1 MIRLLPLASVE
12 REYRKR
18 GMFLKAALKALRQL
32 PDPGFRRVLLR
43 ALLLTLGLLIG
54 FGALAWWGLSV
65 LATIEIGWLD
75 LVVELLL
82 ALGLL
87 IGAVFLIFP
96 VAALLI
102 GLLLDEVA
110 ERVEA
115 RHYPNDP
122 PGQELSWWKSLA
134 TALRFMLVV
143 IGVNL
148 LLLPLYFL
156 LPGVNVMVFYL
167 ANGYLLGREYFELVA
182 YRHLPEVAV
191 HRLRRRSRARLLL
204 AGLIIAIPLSVPIVN
219 LLVPLFATAFMV
231 HVFKALAGRGQ
242 QIEAV

>member
-1 MIRLLPLASVE
+1 
-12 REYRKR
+12 
-18 GMFLKAALKALRQL
+18 MFLKAALMALRQL
-32 PDPGFRRVLLR
+32 SDPAFRRVLLR
-43 ALLLTLGLLIG
+43 ALLLTLGLLAA
-54 FGALAWWGLSV
+54 FGALAWWGLGA
-65 LATIEIGWLD
+65 LAAVDIGWLD

-82 ALGLL
+82 ALGLI

-102 GLLLDEVA
+102 GLFLDEVA

-115 RHYPNDP
+115 RHYPGDP
-122 PGQELSWWKSLA
+122 PGRELSWGKSLT
-134 TALRFMLVV
+134 TALRFALVV
-143 IGVNL
+143 IGVNI

-182 YRHLPEVAV
+182 YRHLPAAEV
-191 HRLRRRSRARLLL
+191 HHLRRRARARLLL
-204 AGLIIAIPLSVPIVN
+204 AGLIIAVPLSVPIVN

-231 HVFKALAGRGQ
+231 HVFKAIAGRGR
-242 QIEAV
+242 QIGAA

>member
-1 MIRLLPLASVE
+1 
-12 REYRKR
+12 
-18 GMFLKAALKALRQL
+18 MFLKAALKALRQL

-43 ALLLTLGLLIG
+43 ALLLTLGLLAG
-54 FGALAWWGLSV
+54 FGLLAWWGLSA
-65 LATIEIGWLD
+65 LAAIDMGWLD

-87 IGAVFLIFP
+87 VGAVFLIFP

-102 GLLLDEVA
+102 GLFLDEVA
-110 ERVEA
+110 QRVEA
-115 RHYPNDP
+115 RHYPGDP
-122 PGQELSWWKSLA
+122 PGRELSWGRSLT

-156 LPGVNVMVFYL
+156 LPGVNVVVFYL
-167 ANGYLLGREYFELVA
+167 VNGYLLGREYFELVA
-182 YRHLPEVAV
+182 YRHLPAAAV
-191 HRLRRRSRARLLL
+191 HRLRRRSRGRLLL
-204 AGLIIAIPLSVPIVN
+204 AGLIVAIPLSVPIVN

-231 HVFKALAGRGQ
+231 HVFKALAGREQ
-242 QIEAV
+242 QIEAA